1 MGRAIVCNPKV
12 FLMDEPL
19 SNLDAKLRGQMRV
32 EIASLYHKLN
42 STFIYV
48 THDQTEAMTLG
59 TRIVVMKD
67 GVVQQVD
74 TPERLFRYPANQFVA
89 GFIGTPPMNFAEAVV
104 KYDPTVF
111 SLLAY
116 LICHCSFSRA
126 VTKLNLGIAYA
137 IWCSVGILVTAAISR
152 VLFGERVS
160 PAGNVG
166 MALILVGCIVMNLS
180 GSR

>member
-1 MGRAIVCNPKV
+1 MTLSTRDSLRVRKLAYSGV
-12 FLMDEPL
+12 FLAL
-19 SNLDAKLRGQMRV
+19 AICA
-32 EIASLYHKLN
+32 EITA
-42 STFIYV
+42 T
-48 THDQTEAMTLG
+48 TLLKSSEG
-59 TRIVVMKD
+59 YTR
-67 GVVQQVD
+67 
-74 TPERLFRYPANQFVA
+74 LL
-89 GFIGTPPMNFAEAVV
+89 
-104 KYDPTVF
+104 PTAF

-137 IWCSVGILVTAAISR
+137 IWCGVGILVTAAISR
-152 VLFGERVS
+152 VLFGERVP